1 MSTNKIDQAGTVP
14 QSNPAHANEPQELSR
29 EKKLLKSCECP
40 ETFLKYVLQP
50 GQVVQ
55 IFLKGVTDGNK
66 KNLVGYYDT
75 EHLDKLKKDVLQY
88 SGQAAGIYFSLHPVA
103 PECLDRSKNCLQ
115 HVSIAKSAKSADIVN
130 RRLLLIDV
138 DPVRFGTVSATKD
151 EKTASCQTVK
161 RILRWLLDKGWPHPV
176 IVDSGNGYHLIF
188 LINLPV
194 DDENITRDCLR
205 ALAAEFDDER
215 AKVDTKVFDLTRISK
230 LPGTRACK
238 GEPTKERPH
247 RISKFHMQ
255 VPQLLEVPDH
265 LLKQLAEMAPMTPA
279 TAKTDAP
286 LKPAKESR
294 AAASPPLIN
303 RARAYLAK
311 FPPAVAG
318 QNGHDQILN
327 AACRLIDDFGLSQDE
342 SLPLLREYNVRC
354 EPPFD
359 ETELTHKL
367 ESAVEKVSS
376 RGGPTR
382 RCVQDVKTKVP
393 KKQPV
398 TDAEF
403 LGYVPDFGL
412 VSKSDVLSDL
422 SVFTQRDANF
432 WVWLWQIYTML
443 RSDFLI
449 PDILLR
455 QLKWGGRFGKNW
467 RASLKRDCTFF
478 QAVPTATCTVRKC
491 SFGDLGKPHGHYY
504 WRPNTFGALD
514 HFCSQSATLPGNT
527 RHFELYALQN
537 RTKLRECRSKGLLL
551 NVYWPA
557 LIFGT
562 SKPVGWTS
570 RQQRLLVGVVHE
582 LTRSKHRR
590 PGEYVTS
597 EIIVGNVV
605 TEASEKNHE
614 LVCPLLDPN
623 GKYAV
628 FAGNG
633 RRKGLGY
640 RICGKTGKG
649 WLDRAGYCDIH
660 PLPPKKRI
668 ELFKTFLSD
677 LDTLC
682 HDLGL
687 IPVAIGRNGCKG
699 MNEMLDCLL
708 TGNGCDW
715 LEGCTLRI
723 YVPAD
728 WQLRWRQFFSSKMG
742 FRWIP
747 SSPEDTGP
755 CADRAEV
762 LDANCITTVS
772 QVRKLLKDQKWTQ
785 QQLADKIAA
794 VTGKP
799 CARKRVQR
807 HLRGENNTP
816 EFFKAVEEIRKSVL
830 PERDTAA
837 PKG

>member
-14 QSNPAHANEPQELSR
+14 RSNSAHANEPQELSR
-29 EKKLLKSCECP
+29 EKKLVKSCECP

-55 IFLKGVTDGNK
+55 IFLKGVSSGNEE
-66 KNLVGYYDT
+66 NLVGYYDT
-75 EHLDKLKKDVLQY
+75 VHLDKLKKDVLQY
-88 SGQAAGIYFSLHPVA
+88 SGRAAGIYFSLHPVA
-103 PECLDRSKNCLQ
+103 PECLDRSRNCLQ
-115 HVSIAKSAKSADIVN
+115 PVSIAKSAKSADIVK

-138 DPVRFGTVSATKD
+138 DPVRSGTVSATKD

-161 RILRWLLDKGWPHPV
+161 RIQRWLLDKHWPHPV

-188 LINLPV
+188 LINAPLE
-194 DDENITRDCLR
+194 DENITRNCLR

-230 LPGTRACK
+230 LPGTKACK
-238 GEPTKERPH
+238 GESTNERPH
-247 RISKFHMQ
+247 RISKFYMQ
-255 VPQLLEVPDH
+255 VPRLLEVPDH
-265 LLKQLAEMAPMTPA
+265 LLKQLAAMAPMKLA
-279 TAKTDAP
+279 AVKTDAP
-286 LKPAKESR
+286 LKPAMAPR
-294 AAASPPLIN
+294 AAASPALIE
-303 RARAYLAK
+303 RAHAYLTEL
-311 FPPAVAG
+311 PPAIEG
-318 QNGHDQILN
+318 QNGHDQFFN
-327 AACRLIDDFGLSQDE
+327 AACRLIDDFGLTLDE
-342 SLPLLREYNVRC
+342 SLPVLREYNRRC

-367 ESAVEKVSS
+367 ESAVEKVAS

-382 RCVQDVKTKVP
+382 RCVQTVKTKVP
-393 KKQPV
+393 NKQSAA
-398 TDAEF
+398 DAEF

-412 VSKSDVLSDL
+412 VSTIDVLSEL
-422 SVFTQRDANF
+422 SVFTQHGALH
-432 WVWLWQIYTML
+432 WIWMWQLYTML

-449 PDILLR
+449 PDLLIR
-455 QLKWGGRFGKNW
+455 QLKWGGGYDKNW
-467 RASLKRDCTFF
+467 RASLKKHSKFLKSMPD
-478 QAVPTATCTVRKC
+478 ATCTVRKC
-491 SFGDLGKPHGHYY
+491 SFSGLGKAHRHYC
-504 WRPNTFGALD
+504 WRPSSFGALD
-514 HFCSQSATLPGNT
+514 HFCNQSATLPGDL
-527 RHFELYALQN
+527 RCFELYAQQN
-537 RTKLRECRSKGLLL
+537 RTKLRECRSKGVLF

-557 LIFGT
+557 LLFGT

-605 TEASEKNHE
+605 TAASEKKHE
-614 LVCPLLDPN
+614 LICPLLDPT

-633 RRKGLGY
+633 QRKGLGY

-649 WLDRAGYCDIH
+649 WLDRAGYRDIH
-660 PLPPKKRI
+660 LLPPKKRI
-668 ELFKTFLSD
+668 EVFRTFLSD
-677 LDTLC
+677 LDALSR
-682 HDLGL
+682 DLGL
-687 IPVAIGRNGCKG
+687 IPAALGRNGWKG

-708 TGNGCDW
+708 TGNGRDW

-747 SSPEDTGP
+747 SAPEDTGP

-762 LDANCITTVS
+762 HDPNCITTAS
-772 QVRKLLKDQKWTQ
+772 QVTSLIKDQKWTQ
-785 QQLADKIAA
+785 QQLADRIAE

-799 CARKRVQR
+799 CSRKRVQR
-807 HLRGENNTP
+807 HLCAKSSTN
-816 EFFKAVEEIRKSVL
+816 EFFQAVEEIRKSL
-830 PERDTAA
+830 
-837 PKG
+837 